1 MGLAWLG
8 SSLYRVELLGLE
20 LGLDGLD
27 QIGLGKVRLGW
38 IVFGQ
43 GWSRVVLDWVGVELG
58 WIGLGGREAVE
69 FSWVAEQNDFS
80 PVAQRSQ
87 LVQLSEVSHI
97 VEYSEIVDPHRVSQL
112 IDLRQA
118 WPVELSELSR
128 A

>member
-27 QIGLGKVRLGW
+27 QIGLGKVRSGW
-38 IVFGQ
+38 IVLGQ

-69 FSWVAEQNDFS
+69 FSWVAEHNDFNQI
-80 PVAQRSQ
+80 AQHS
-87 LVQLSEVSHI
+87 
-97 VEYSEIVDPHRVSQL
+97 
-112 IDLRQA
+112 
-118 WPVELSELSR
+118 
-128 A
+128 